1 MVRTDD
7 TPQHFCIFS
16 TFLLLFLEDHYPI
29 KRVMVFLFSPDAKS
43 IEKSVKYAI
52 IELAAEQTKL
62 NQKRQRS
69 LDLPRL

>member
-1 MVRTDD
+1 
-7 TPQHFCIFS
+7 
-16 TFLLLFLEDHYPI
+16 
-29 KRVMVFLFSPDAKS
+29 MVFLFSPDAKT

-52 IELAAEQTKL
+52 MELVAEQTKL

>member
-1 MVRTDD
+1 MSDEISLREL
-7 TPQHFCIFS
+7 IS
-16 TFLLLFLEDHYPI
+16 TKHLSEDHYPI
-29 KRVMVFLFSPDAKS
+29 KRVVFFLFSPDAKT

-52 IELAAEQTKL
+52 MELVAEQTKL